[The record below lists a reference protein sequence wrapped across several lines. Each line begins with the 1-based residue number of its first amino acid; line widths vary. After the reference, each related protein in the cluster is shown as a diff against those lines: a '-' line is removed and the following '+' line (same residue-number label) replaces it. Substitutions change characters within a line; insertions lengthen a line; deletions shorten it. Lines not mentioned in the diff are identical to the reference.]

1 MQIAWGVTCSLFSL
15 VHSYAGLVIVRF
27 FLGVAEAGSAPGI
40 IYWSKFSTQILTL
53 ISSSSV
59 SFDHSWLVVSA
70 PNAGSTL
77 CITVLCCSG
86 GSYYFR
92 LVEMINFPI
101 EQLAGTFGGLVA
113 TAIHSLDGRY
123 GIPGWK

>member
-15 VHSYAGLVIVRF
+15 VHSYAGLVTVRF

-40 IYWSKFSTQILTL
+40 IYWGKSNTIL
-53 ISSSSV
+53 IVRSSSIV
-59 SFDHSWLVVSA
+59 SFDYSWLMVSA
-70 PNAGSTL
+70 PNAGPTL
-77 CITVLCCSG
+77 CSTILCCPG
-86 GSYYFR
+86 GSYYFQ
-92 LVEMINFPI
+92 LVELINIPLK
-101 EQLAGTFGGLVA
+101 QLAGTFGGLVA